1 MNFSSHTLHSPVA
14 VFDSGFGGLTV
25 LRALREQLPE
35 EDFFYFADT
44 RYFPYGE
51 RPAEFLRA
59 RCVAIAQALQQA
71 GAKALVIA
79 CNTASAVAAE
89 AIRAAV
95 NVPVVA
101 LEPGLKP
108 AVELSRNGRIGV
120 LATQRT
126 LESERFQ
133 RLLASYGAGKE
144 IFGEACTG
152 LADAIEN
159 EGPNSSKVAALLD
172 RYVTPLQAAQVDTV
186 VLGCTHY
193 PWASLQIAQRLSP
206 GTQLVDTGAA
216 VARQLTRRLQAEQRA
231 GGGQGRLLAGT
242 SADPAALA
250 DKLERLWGASLPLV
264 FWAPQAVAAD
274 ARPCVS

>member
-1 MNFSSHTLHSPVA
+1 MNFSSHALHSPVA

-25 LRALREQLPE
+25 LRALRAQLPD

-51 RPAEFLRA
+51 RPAEFLRE
-59 RCVAIAQALQQA
+59 RCVAIAQSLQQA

-95 NVPVVA
+95 SVPVIA
-101 LEPGLKP
+101 LEPGVKP
-108 AVELSRNGRIGV
+108 AAESSRNGRIGV

-133 RLLASYGAGKE
+133 RLLGTYGQGRE
-144 IFGEACTG
+144 VFGQACTG

-159 EGPNSSKVAALLD
+159 DGPASARVAALLD
-172 RYVTPLQAAQVDTV
+172 RYVTPLAALQVDTV

-193 PWASLQIAQRLSP
+193 PWASAEIARRLP
-206 GTQLVDTGAA
+206 PETRLVDTGEA
-216 VARQLTRRLQAEQRA
+216 VARQLTRRLQAEHCA
-231 GGGQGRLLAGT
+231 GGGHCRLLAGT
-242 SADPAALA
+242 SVEPATLA
-250 DKLERLWGASLPLV
+250 EKIERLWGAPLPLI
-264 FWAPQAVAAD
+264 FWSPQALPEYSA
-274 ARPCVS
+274 

>member
-1 MNFSSHTLHSPVA
+1 MNFSSHALHSPVA

-25 LRALREQLPE
+25 LRALRAQLPD

-51 RPAEFLRA
+51 RPAEFLRE
-59 RCVAIAQALQQA
+59 RCVAIAQSLQRA

-95 NVPVVA
+95 SVPVIA
-101 LEPGLKP
+101 LEPGVKP
-108 AVELSRNGRIGV
+108 AAESSRNGRIGV

-133 RLLASYGAGKE
+133 RLLGTYGQGRE
-144 IFGEACTG
+144 VFGQACTG

-159 EGPNSSKVAALLD
+159 EG
-172 RYVTPLQAAQVDTV
+172 
-186 VLGCTHY
+186 
-193 PWASLQIAQRLSP
+193 
-206 GTQLVDTGAA
+206 
-216 VARQLTRRLQAEQRA
+216 
-231 GGGQGRLLAGT
+231 
-242 SADPAALA
+242 
-250 DKLERLWGASLPLV
+250 
-264 FWAPQAVAAD
+264 
-274 ARPCVS
+274 

>member
-1 MNFSSHTLHSPVA
+1 MNFSSHALHAPVA

-25 LRALREQLPE
+25 LRALRAQLPE

-51 RPAEFLRA
+51 RPADFLRA
-59 RCVAIAQALQQA
+59 RCLAIALSLQQA

-89 AIRAAV
+89 AIRSAV
-95 NVPVVA
+95 DVPVIA
-101 LEPGLKP
+101 LEPGVKP
-108 AVELSRNGRIGV
+108 ATEKSRNGRIGV
-120 LATQRT
+120 LATRRT

-133 RLLASYGAGKE
+133 RLLATYGQGQR
-144 IFGEACTG
+144 IFSQACTG

-159 EGPNSSKVAALLD
+159 DGPASAKVAALLD
-172 RYVTPLQAAQVDTV
+172 AYVTPLAQQGVDTV

-193 PWASLQIAQRLSP
+193 PWASAEIARRLPP
-206 GTQLVDTGAA
+206 GTQLLDTGAA
-216 VARQLTRRLQAEQRA
+216 VARQLTRRLQDEGRA

-242 SADPAALA
+242 SAEPAAVA
-250 DKLERLWGASLPLV
+250 AKIERLWGAPLPLIA
-264 FWAPQAVAAD
+264 WMPAEVALSSA
-274 ARPCVS
+274 

>member
-1 MNFSSHTLHSPVA
+1 MSFSEHALHAPVA

-25 LRALREQLPE
+25 LRALRAQLPA

-51 RPAEFLRA
+51 RPADFLRA
-59 RCVAIAQALQQA
+59 RCVAIAQTLQQA

-95 NVPVVA
+95 TVPVIA
-101 LEPGLKP
+101 LEPGVKP
-108 AVELSRNGRIGV
+108 ATERSDNGRIGV

-133 RLLASYGAGKE
+133 RLLATYGHGAQ
-144 IFGEACTG
+144 IFGQACTG

-159 EGPNSSKVAALLD
+159 EGPASARVAALLD
-172 RYVTPLQAAQVDTV
+172 RYVTPLAQHGVDTV

-193 PWASLQIAQRLSP
+193 PWASAEIAQRLP
-206 GTQLVDTGAA
+206 AGTYLLDTGAA
-216 VARQLTRRLQAEQRA
+216 VARQLARRLQAEGCA
-231 GGGQGRLLAGT
+231 GGGQGRLLAAA
-242 SADPAALA
+242 SVDPVTVAA
-250 DKLERLWGASLPLV
+250 KLERLWGAPLSLVYWSP
-264 FWAPQAVAAD
+264 AD
-274 ARPCVS
+274 EPTLSA